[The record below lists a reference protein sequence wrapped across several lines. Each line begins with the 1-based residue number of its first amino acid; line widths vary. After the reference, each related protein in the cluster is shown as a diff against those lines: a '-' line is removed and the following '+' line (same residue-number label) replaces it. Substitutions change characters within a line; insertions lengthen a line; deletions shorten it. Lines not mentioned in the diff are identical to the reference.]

1 MKIDLEA
8 AKRRQLIDRVNTALE
23 TTRTIWEIMTIKT
36 LHEDFGFGVKRLK
49 QFAKGLESNYSSISR
64 EADLTDTYKR
74 GSVATNLD
82 TALIRAVRDLRA
94 DGIDYRKI
102 LGIESGSLVIVN
114 NDGSKFSVDDFVD
127 KLEQKERE
135 RK

>member
-1 MKIDLEA
+1 MKVNVAESR
-8 AKRRQLIDRVNTALE
+8 RRQLMNRVNTALE

-36 LHEDFGFGVKRLK
+36 LHEKFGFGVKRLE
-49 QFAKGLESNYSSISR
+49 QFAEVLQENYEGISR
-64 EADLTDTYKR
+64 EADITDTYKR

-102 LGIESGSLVIVN
+102 LGVSAGSLVIVN
-114 NDGSKFSVDDFVD
+114 NDGEFSVDDFVD
-127 KLEQKERE
+127 KLEKKERE
-135 RK
+135 RR

>member
-8 AKRRQLIDRVNTALE
+8 ARRRQLIDRVNTALE

-49 QFAKGLESNYSSISR
+49 QFAKELESNYGNISR

-102 LGIESGSLVIVN
+102 LGVSAGSLVIVN
-114 NDGSKFSVDDFVD
+114 DDGSKFSVDDFVD

>member
-23 TTRTIWEIMTIKT
+23 TSRTIWEIMTVKT
-36 LHEDFGFGVKRLK
+36 LHEDFGFGVKRLE
-49 QFAKGLESNYSSISR
+49 QFAKGLENNYGNISR

-94 DGIDYRKI
+94 DGIDYRQI

-114 NDGSKFSVDDFVD
+114 DDGSKFSVDDFVD

>member
-36 LHEDFGFGVKRLK
+36 LHEDFGFGVKRLE
-49 QFAKGLESNYSSISR
+49 QFAKGLESNYGSMSR

-114 NDGSKFSVDDFVD
+114 DDGSKFSVDDFVD

>member
-36 LHEDFGFGVKRLK
+36 LHEDFGFGVKRLE
-49 QFAKGLESNYSSISR
+49 QFAKGLESNYGSISR

-102 LGIESGSLVIVN
+102 LGIDSGSLVIVN
-114 NDGSKFSVDDFVD
+114 DDGSKFSVDDFVD

>member
-36 LHEDFGFGVKRLK
+36 LHEDFGFGVKRLE
-49 QFAKGLESNYSSISR
+49 QFAKGLESNYGSISR

-114 NDGSKFSVDDFVD
+114 DDGSKFSVDDFVD

>member
-1 MKIDLEA
+1 MKVNVAESQ
-8 AKRRQLIDRVNTALE
+8 RRQLMNRVNTALE

-36 LHEDFGFGVKRLK
+36 PHEKFGFGVKRLE
-49 QFAKGLESNYSSISR
+49 QFAEVLQENYEGISR
-64 EADLTDTYKR
+64 EADITDTYKR

-102 LGIESGSLVIVN
+102 LGVSAGSLVIVN
-114 NDGSKFSVDDFVD
+114 DDGEFSVDDFVD
-127 KLEQKERE
+127 KLEKKERE
-135 RK
+135 RR

>member
-1 MKIDLEA
+1 MKVNVAESQ
-8 AKRRQLIDRVNTALE
+8 RRQLMNRVNTALE

-36 LHEDFGFGVKRLK
+36 LHEEFGFGINRLER
-49 QFAKGLESNYSSISR
+49 FAKVLEKNYEGISR

-94 DGIDYRKI
+94 DGIDYRKV
-102 LGIESGSLVIVN
+102 LGVEKGTLVII
-114 NDGSKFSVDDFVD
+114 DGDKQFSVDDFVE
-127 KLEQKERE
+127 KLEEKERE
-135 RK
+135 RR

>member
-36 LHEDFGFGVKRLK
+36 LHEKFGFGVKRLE
-49 QFAKGLESNYSSISR
+49 QFAEVLQENYEGISR
-64 EADLTDTYKR
+64 EADITDTYKR

-94 DGIDYRKI
+94 DGIDYRQI

-114 NDGSKFSVDDFVD
+114 DDGEFSVDDFVD
-127 KLEQKERE
+127 KLEKKERE
-135 RK
+135 RR